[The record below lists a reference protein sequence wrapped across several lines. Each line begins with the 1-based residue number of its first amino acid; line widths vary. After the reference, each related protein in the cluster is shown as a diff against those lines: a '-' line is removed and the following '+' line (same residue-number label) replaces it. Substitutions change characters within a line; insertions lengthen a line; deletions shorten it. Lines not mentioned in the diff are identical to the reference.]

1 LLPFNIITAVGT
13 TSEVKLNSVVLY
25 QNYLNPFNRK
35 TTIKYEILKTSNIKI
50 VLYNSI
56 GQKIK
61 TLYSGG
67 QSIGSHSIELDGDD
81 MPSGVY
87 IYQIEAGGY
96 REARKCLLL
105 K

>member
-1 LLPFNIITAVGT
+1 
-13 TSEVKLNSVVLY
+13 LY
-25 QNYLNPFNRK
+25 QNYPNPFNRK
-35 TTIKYEILKTSNIKI
+35 TTIKYEIPKTSNIKI

-61 TLYSGG
+61 TLYSGE

-96 REARKCLLL
+96 IEARKCLLL